1 MSTAAAAAIQP
12 EPSIDTAGLNHR
24 EMQLAGLLDQL
35 AAHHP
40 LTYDHCRRVASLSRQ
55 LAMTLEMVPSDV
67 SSVFAAGLLHDI
79 GHLQTPRELLSKRE
93 ELTSDDWALL
103 RAHPRVGAEL
113 LTGVVDDPPVLRC
126 VLEHHERPDGDGY
139 PSGNAVQHRVTAI
152 VSVASTFDSITY
164 NRWLQRSADQE
175 HALQEIRR
183 VTGTQLNETVVR
195 ALHALVG
202 EPW

>member
-1 MSTAAAAAIQP
+1 MSTVAAVQP
-12 EPSIDTAGLNHR
+12 EPSVDTAGLSHR
-24 EMQLAGLLDQL
+24 EMQLAGFLDQL

-40 LTYDHCRRVASLSRQ
+40 LTYDHCRRVASLGRQ
-55 LAMTLEMVPSDV
+55 LAITLGMVPGDV

-79 GHLQTPRELLSKRE
+79 GHLQTPRALLSKRE
-93 ELTSDDWALL
+93 ELTNEDWTIL
-103 RAHPRVGAEL
+103 RAHPQVGAEL
-113 LTGVVDDPPVLRC
+113 LAGVVDDPVVLRC

-139 PSGNAVQHRVTAI
+139 PAGGTNQHRVTAI
-152 VSVASTFDSITY
+152 VSVASTFDTITY
-164 NRWLQRSADQE
+164 KRWLQRTADQE

-183 VTGTQLNETVVR
+183 VTGTQLDEVVVR